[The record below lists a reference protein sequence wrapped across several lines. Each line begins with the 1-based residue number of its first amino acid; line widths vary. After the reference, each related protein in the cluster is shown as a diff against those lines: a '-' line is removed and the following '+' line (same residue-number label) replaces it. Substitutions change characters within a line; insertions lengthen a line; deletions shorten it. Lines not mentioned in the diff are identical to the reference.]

1 MTFLEQR
8 KPFYLENNTLNV
20 IFPNQKYMNSSITE
34 WFNGD
39 KIPWLHTI
47 RGYYMET
54 EDDCYV
60 MLYENNFN
68 IPNMSICVVPYI
80 FTYFPNIKW
89 IGLGCHIGA
98 KGTIW
103 KPQLKIIK

>member
-68 IPNMSICVVPYI
+68 IYI
-80 FTYFPNIKW
+80 FVYASVLF
-89 IGLGCHIGA
+89 LGFETG
-98 KGTIW
+98 
-103 KPQLKIIK
+103 KIRRTGFIQRYYKERKFACWYKY